1 MDAVDLLYG
10 SQTDTRSYATQ
21 EEVDA
26 LWESCIWDQGFQG
39 EWPAILG
46 RRISDP
52 AAAAAIEAC
61 QLTVNQIGLTVSLE
75 SEARYAT
82 IEACLGAHG
91 YVFPPLAERT
101 EPVWTPER
109 MNAIDDVPG
118 LAPIWRTCRLVGQV
132 TSLAGGLPVPDR
144 TP

>member
-52 AAAAAIEAC
+52 AAAIEAC
-61 QLTVNQIGLTVSLE
+61 QLQIGLTVSLE

-82 IEACLGAHG
+82 IEACLGRPRIRVSA
-91 YVFPPLAERT
+91 AR
-101 EPVWTPER
+101 
-109 MNAIDDVPG
+109 
-118 LAPIWRTCRLVGQV
+118 
-132 TSLAGGLPVPDR
+132 
-144 TP
+144 